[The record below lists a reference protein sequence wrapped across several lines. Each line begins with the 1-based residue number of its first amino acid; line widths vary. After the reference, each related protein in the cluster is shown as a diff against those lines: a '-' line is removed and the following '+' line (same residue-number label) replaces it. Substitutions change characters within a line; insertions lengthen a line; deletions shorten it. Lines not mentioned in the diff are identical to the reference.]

1 VRISSYDDLQQPH
14 KHEAKAVLAQQFHE
28 ASALAKQR
36 FAFDDFAEIQDSKL
50 TLKRDDKVVLPP
62 SVKHGQDLP
71 YTGGE
76 FSGLVSK
83 RLNKYQKPSIQAFP
97 EEGFMFSNP
106 RGSYHE
112 MSWQVIRESA

>member
-1 VRISSYDDLQQPH
+1 MEMRMPDDKYSAERYDPSLAHCSQLYLEFDG
-14 KHEAKAVLAQQFHE
+14 KVL
-28 ASALAKQR
+28 
-36 FAFDDFAEIQDSKL
+36 KL
-50 TLKRDDKVVLPP
+50 TGGSIDYSYPAV
-62 SVKHGQDLP
+62 SKHGQDLP